1 MPYQNNKTNKKKQY
15 ITLRI
20 SVNLHKKLWDIAKS
34 EQRTIEK
41 VSNRLMAEAVD
52 AYFLS
57 LASSNT
63 KTSGMPALDA
73 KPSLVSKASSLVAS
87 QKLNNQS
94 VIQHGQQIV

>member
-57 LASSNT
+57 LAD
-63 KTSGMPALDA
+63 LDA
-73 KPSLVSKASSLVAS
+73 KPSLVSKASGMTALDAKASPLVAS
-87 QKLNNQS
+87 QKSNNQS
-94 VIQHGQQIV
+94 VIQRGQQKV